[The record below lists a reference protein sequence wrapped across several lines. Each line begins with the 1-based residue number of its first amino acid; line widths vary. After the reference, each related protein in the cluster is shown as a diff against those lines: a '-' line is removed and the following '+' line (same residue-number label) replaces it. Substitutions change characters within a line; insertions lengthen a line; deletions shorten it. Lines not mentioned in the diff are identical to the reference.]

1 MEFLG
6 LNIAGIITATF
17 TGMALGGLW
26 YSPLLFGKQWMAAIN
41 KTPETIGTPTGP
53 MMGSI
58 VASLLTATGISIL
71 YSFIAVEQLID
82 AIKIGLCLGVLI
94 VFPALLS
101 DNLFC
106 GWGTRLLVIQSGY
119 RILAIL
125 LMSIAMFYVS

>member
-1 MEFLG
+1 MEFFG

-17 TGMALGGLW
+17 SGMVLGGLW
-26 YSPLLFGKQWMAAIN
+26 YSPILFGKQWMAAIN

-53 MMGSI
+53 MIGSI

-71 YSFIAVEQLID
+71 YSFIGIEQLMD

>member
-17 TGMALGGLW
+17 SGMVLGGLW
-26 YSPLLFGKQWMAAIN
+26 YSPILFGKQWMAAIN

-53 MMGSI
+53 MIGSI

-71 YSFIAVEQLID
+71 YSFIGIEQLID
-82 AIKIGLCLGVLI
+82 AITIGLCLGVLI

>member
-17 TGMALGGLW
+17 TGMVLGGLW

-41 KTPETIGTPTGP
+41 KTPETIGTTTGP

-58 VASLLTATGISIL
+58 VASLLTVTGISIL
-71 YSFIAVEQLID
+71 YSFIGIEQLID
-82 AIKIGLCLGVLI
+82 AITIGLCLGVLI

>member
-1 MEFLG
+1 MELFG

-17 TGMALGGLW
+17 AGMVLGGFW
-26 YSPLLFGKQWMAAIN
+26 YSPLLFGKQWMESID

-53 MMGSI
+53 MIGSI
-58 VASLLTATGISIL
+58 VASLLTAIGIAIL
-71 YSFIAVEQLID
+71 FPLIGIEQLQD
-82 AIKIGLCLGVLI
+82 AIKVGLCLGILV

-106 GWGTRLLVIQSGY
+106 GWGVRLLIIQAGY

-125 LMSIAMFYVS
+125 SMSISIFYVA

>member
-17 TGMALGGLW
+17 TGMVLGGLW
-26 YSPLLFGKQWMAAIN
+26 YSPVLFGKQWMTAIN

-71 YSFIAVEQLID
+71 YSFIGIEQLID

-125 LMSIAMFYVS
+125 LMSIAMFYVV

>member
-1 MEFLG
+1 MELFG

-17 TGMALGGLW
+17 AGMVLGGLW
-26 YSPLLFGKQWMAAIN
+26 YSPVLFGKQWMAAID

-53 MMGSI
+53 MLGSI
-58 VASLLTATGISIL
+58 VASFLTAIGIAIL
-71 YSFIAVEQLID
+71 FPLIGVEQLED
-82 AIKIGLCLGVLI
+82 AIKAGLILGVLV

-106 GWGTRLLVIQSGY
+106 GWGTRLLIIQSGY

-125 LMSIAMFYVS
+125 LMSVAMVCVG